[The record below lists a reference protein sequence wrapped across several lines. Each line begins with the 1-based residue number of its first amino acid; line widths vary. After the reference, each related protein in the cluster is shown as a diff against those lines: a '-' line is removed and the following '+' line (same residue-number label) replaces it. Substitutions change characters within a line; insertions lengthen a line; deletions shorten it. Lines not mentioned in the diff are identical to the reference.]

1 MITKEYLLE
10 KGFERD
16 NTSPTSVEDFYRK
29 EKSKGS
35 YISVR
40 FKGEDAVGLYAY
52 SECEHVNIRKVVLS
66 DTIVTKEDFE
76 MAEKICRF

>member
-29 EKSKGS
+29 EKPKGT

-40 FKGEDAVGLYAY
+40 FKGEYAVGLYAY
-52 SECEHVNIRKVVLS
+52 SEDESKAIRKVVLS
-66 DTIVTKEDFE
+66 DTIIVDKDLEYA
-76 MAEKICRF
+76 MAICRL